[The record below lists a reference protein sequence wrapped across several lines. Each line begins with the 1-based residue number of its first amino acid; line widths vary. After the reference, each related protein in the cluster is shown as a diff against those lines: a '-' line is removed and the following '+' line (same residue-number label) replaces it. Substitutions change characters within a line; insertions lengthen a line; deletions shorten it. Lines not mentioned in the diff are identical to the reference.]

1 MGGILKLR
9 RPQGCG
15 NTPGDLERTISTSR
29 TPPQL
34 PYTIVSRLAFQGQSS
49 LQMKKTRLSAIREKG
64 LFIPAYLGALY
75 QPGNAICL
83 GKRAMVKGLLVAR

>member
-1 MGGILKLR
+1 MVGILKLR
-9 RPQGCG
+9 RPQVCG

-34 PYTIVSRLAFQGQSS
+34 PYTIVSRLGFQGQSS

-64 LFIPAYLGALY
+64 LFIPAYLGGLQ
-75 QPGNAICL
+75 QPSDAVCL
-83 GKRAMVKGLLVAR
+83 GKGTMVKS